1 MIMMIIPI
9 IFMII
14 LLILFVIF
22 LMVFSKQEK
31 TLKTVDKDGKI
42 KDDKKNMELKQK
54 STNGNFNTD
63 EDKKLAY
70 KKEDVFKFMEFDR
83 ILDNMIVQNGGS
95 RFTMAIRCKGI
106 NYDLMSE
113 MEQLSVEEGFITF
126 LNTLKYPIQLYVQ
139 AQNID
144 LKGNIAKYRSN
155 IIPLTNDYNEVN
167 EKYNKIAS
175 AFDADERELESI
187 TKERDKIS
195 NVYEYANDIIR
206 YVEKMSTNKNL
217 LQRKF
222 FVLVSYNTSEINA
235 VDKFDKDEI
244 IEMCSTELMT
254 RCKGI
259 ISALSSCSV
268 SGEVLNS
275 NELADL
281 LYSAYNRDD
290 KSLMSVKEAIEG
302 GMLRLYST
310 SEDAF
315 EKKEEQLDEY
325 LKNQAQLR
333 AYKAIKY
340 AKEHDKVETPASQ
353 MLSQE
358 EEISRR
364 ATAYV
369 KNSDYSPEEKDIA
382 TAKILSDYREDKKSL
397 TEIHEIQK
405 KAILDEA
412 EKDIEKIPQLEKEE
426 PPYGIKLIE
435 KSKNYK
441 ENEEKKDLSTDSEN
455 KISESIQN
463 LDNKNEEKNEIKKV
477 NDEKNQEKV
486 QNSDL
491 SEENIYVTDSTNS
504 NEEDDSIV

>member
-1 MIMMIIPI
+1 MSMGMMMVPI
-9 IFMII
+9 IFLII
-14 LLILFVIF
+14 LFMLFIFFLLIT
-22 LMVFSKQEK
+22 SRQEK
-31 TLKTVDKDGKI
+31 TLKTIDKEGKI
-42 KDDKKNMELKQK
+42 KNDKPIVNEEKKSTTAASTTDKKE
-54 STNGNFNTD
+54 T
-63 EDKKLAY
+63 Y
-70 KKEDVFKFMEFDR
+70 KKEDVFRFMEFDR
-83 ILDNMIVQNGGS
+83 IMDKMIVQNGGS

-144 LKGNIAKYRSN
+144 LKGNIAKYKNN
-155 IIPLTNDYNEVN
+155 IEDLTQDYNNITE
-167 EKYNKIAS
+167 EYNKLAS
-175 AFDADERELESI
+175 SFDVDEREMNRV
-187 TKERDKIS
+187 TKERDRIS
-195 NVYEYANDIIR
+195 NVYEYAHDIIR

-235 VDKFDKDEI
+235 VDKFNKDEV
-244 IEMCSTELMT
+244 IEMCSTELLT

-268 SGEVLNS
+268 SGEILDS

-315 EKKEEQLDEY
+315 ERKEEQLDEY

-340 AKEHDKVETPASQ
+340 AKEHDEIETPASEL
-353 MLSQE
+353 LSQE

-364 ATAYV
+364 ATNYV
-369 KNSDYSPEEKDIA
+369 KNSDYPQDEKDIA
-382 TAKILSDYREDKKSL
+382 TKKILTDYREDKRDL
-397 TEIHEIQK
+397 NEIHEIQK
-405 KAILDEA
+405 NAILEEA
-412 EKDIEKIPQLEKEE
+412 EKDIAKIEELENKE
-426 PPYGIKLIE
+426 PPYGVQLVE
-435 KSKNYK
+435 KAKNYK
-441 ENEEKKDLSTDSEN
+441 EIEDAEKKALEESNEN
-455 KISESIQN
+455 SNNDNIISNEDESIGNATSDQN
-463 LDNKNEEKNEIKKV
+463 YKSEDSISNNIYSS
-477 NDEKNQEKV
+477 ND
-486 QNSDL
+486 DID
-491 SEENIYVTDSTNS
+491 EEN
-504 NEEDDSIV
+504 DSIV

>member
-1 MIMMIIPI
+1 MNIVIMIPI

-22 LMVFSKQEK
+22 LMLTGRQEK
-31 TLKTVDKDGKI
+31 TLKTIDKEGKI
-42 KDDKKNMELKQK
+42 KEDKVEQSTSKKSTKEVSNTSSSKDKKDL
-54 STNGNFNTD
+54 
-63 EDKKLAY
+63 Y
-70 KKEDVFKFMEFDR
+70 KKEDVFKFLEFDK
-83 ILDNMIVQNGGS
+83 IMDKMIVQNGGS

-144 LKGNIAKYRSN
+144 LKGNIEKYRAN
-155 IIPLTNDYNEVN
+155 IAELTNDYNNITE
-167 EKYNKIAS
+167 EYNKLAS
-175 AFDADERELESI
+175 AFDADEVQLERV
-187 TKERDKIS
+187 TKERDKIT

-206 YVEKMSTNKNL
+206 YVEKMSTNKSL

-222 FVLVSYNTSEINA
+222 YVLLSYSTSEINS
-235 VDKFDKDEI
+235 VDKFNKDEI

-268 SGEVLNS
+268 SGEILDS

-290 KSLMSVKEAIEG
+290 KSLMSVKEAIES

-310 SEDAF
+310 SEDAID
-315 EKKEEQLDEY
+315 KKEEKLDEY
-325 LKNQAQLR
+325 LKIQAQLK

-340 AKEHDKVETPASQ
+340 AKEHDEIETPASQ
-353 MLSQE
+353 LLSQE

-364 ATAYV
+364 ATNYI
-369 KNSDYSPEEKDIA
+369 KNSDYSQEDKDKA
-382 TAKILSDYREDKKSL
+382 TKKILSDYREDKKAL
-397 TEIHEIQK
+397 NEINMIQK
-405 KAILDEA
+405 DAILEEA
-412 EKDIEKIPQLEKEE
+412 EKNIEKIPELEKVKPPLGIELIDKANGFNANKDEE
-426 PPYGIKLIE
+426 LNSENSNGDNNKAELKIE
-435 KSKNYK
+435 EEKEDNNNISKNG
-441 ENEEKKDLSTDSEN
+441 
-455 KISESIQN
+455 
-463 LDNKNEEKNEIKKV
+463 V
-477 NDEKNQEKV
+477 
-486 QNSDL
+486 
-491 SEENIYVTDSTNS
+491 ENIYESSDL
-504 NEEDDSIV
+504 DDDESIV